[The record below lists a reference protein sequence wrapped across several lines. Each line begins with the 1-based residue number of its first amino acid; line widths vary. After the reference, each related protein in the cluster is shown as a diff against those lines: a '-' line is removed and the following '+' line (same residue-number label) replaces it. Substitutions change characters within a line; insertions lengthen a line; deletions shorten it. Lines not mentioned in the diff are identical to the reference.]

1 MAPVQQRQ
9 QQPRERAA
17 GFPAGRYFG
26 VPVFLSPSWLIFAAF
41 ITLSWAD
48 AVRQNVAGIST
59 GVSYAIAFG
68 AAVLLAIS
76 VLLHELGHCVVSLAL
91 GLPVRRIVLFLLGG
105 VSEIEGEPE
114 RPSHEYLVA
123 IAGPLVSLLIAGIGA
138 AGYTHLPEFS
148 VGRWLVFQL
157 VITNGLVAAFN
168 MLPGLPLDGG
178 RVLRAGVWKLTGSQ
192 LTGTRAAAWGGRTVA
207 IAVVVMAFYLQRDV
221 SGLGLYSFAIGLL
234 LAAFIWISAGQALRV
249 ATLKTSLPQLRVADL
264 VRPTLDIA
272 TDVSIGE
279 AVRRAQQAKV
289 GALVVVDTTGK
300 PRALVSETAVQT
312 VPEGRRAW
320 TSVADVARPLEDG
333 LILRDTLAGE
343 AMLDAMRTTPASEY
357 LIVGRDGHSVGVLVT
372 SDVAKALGSSTP
384 QPSASGAPR

>member
-1 MAPVQQRQ
+1 MAPAQ
-9 QQPRERAA
+9 QQPQAPRERAA

-48 AVRQNVAGIST
+48 AVRQNVSGIST
-59 GVSYAIAFG
+59 GASYAIAFG

-123 IAGPLVSLLIAGIGA
+123 VAGPLVSLLIAGIGA
-138 AGYTHLPEFS
+138 VGYTHLPEFS
-148 VGRWLVFQL
+148 VARWLVFQL

-178 RVLRAGVWKLTGSQ
+178 RVLRAGVWKITGSQ

-207 IAVVVMAFYLQRDV
+207 VAVVVLAFYLQRDV

-312 VPEGRRAW
+312 VPESRRAW

-333 LILRDTLAGE
+333 LVLRDTLAGE

-357 LIVGRDGHSVGVLVT
+357 LVVGRDGHSVGVLVT
-372 SDVAKALGSSTP
+372 SDVAHALGAAAP
-384 QPSASGAPR
+384 QPSASGTPR